1 MISIAILDDFQ
12 NAARS
17 MAQWERLRGGASL
30 TVFNDHVT
38 GEALAQRLQ
47 PFEVV
52 MLIRERT
59 PMPRALLERLPRLKL
74 LVTAGWRNRAI
85 DLAASKE
92 RGVLVCG
99 TETASHPTVELSWG
113 LILALARGIPAED
126 RGLRAGRWQKG
137 LGFGLRGKT
146 LGVLGLGRLGG
157 EVARIGLAFG
167 MQVIAWSQNLTP
179 EHAASVG
186 ARRVDKMTLFEG
198 SDVLTIHLVLSER
211 TRGLVGPAD
220 LVRMKPT
227 AVLVNTSRAGIVDTD
242 ALVSAL
248 QRGTIAGAGLDVY
261 DVEPLPADAPILKA
275 PNTVLTPHLGYV
287 TRDSYRI
294 YFGQALEDIEAWLNG
309 SPIRVMEA

>member
-12 NAARS
+12 DAARS
-17 MAQWERLRGGASL
+17 MAQWERLQGRASL
-30 TVFNDHVT
+30 TVFNDHVA
-38 GEALAQRLQ
+38 GEALVRRLQ

-59 PMPRALLERLPRLKL
+59 AMPRALLERLPRLKL

-85 DLAASKE
+85 DLAACKD

-99 TETASHPTVELSWG
+99 TEAGGNSTVELAWG
-113 LILALARGIPAED
+113 LILALARHIPAED
-126 RGLRAGRWQKG
+126 RALRAGRWQTS
-137 LGFGLRGKT
+137 LGVGLRGKT
-146 LGVLGLGRLGG
+146 LGVLGLGRLGAD
-157 EVARIGLAFG
+157 VARIGLAFG

-179 EHAASVG
+179 EHAAGVG
-186 ARRVDKMTLFEG
+186 ARRVDKPMLFEA
-198 SDVLTIHLVLSER
+198 SDVLTIHVVLSER
-211 TRGLVGPAD
+211 TRGLVGPAE
-220 LVRMKPT
+220 LARMKPT

-242 ALVSAL
+242 ALVHAL

-261 DVEPLPADAPILKA
+261 DDEPLPADAPILKA

-287 TRDSYRI
+287 TGDSYRI

>member
-17 MAQWERLRGGASL
+17 MAQWERLRGRASL

-47 PFEVV
+47 VFDVV

-59 PMPRALLERLPRLKL
+59 PMPRALLARLPRLKL

-85 DLAASKE
+85 DLAACKE

-99 TETASHPTVELSWG
+99 TEAGSHSTVELAWG
-113 LILALARGIPAED
+113 LILALARHIPAED
-126 RGLRAGRWQKG
+126 RALRAGRWQTS
-137 LGFGLRGKT
+137 LGFSLRGKT
-146 LGVLGLGRLGG
+146 LGVLGLGRLGA
-157 EVARIGLAFG
+157 EVVRIGLAFG

-179 EHAASVG
+179 EHTASVG
-186 ARRVDKMTLFEG
+186 ARWVDKPTLFAAA
-198 SDVLTIHLVLSER
+198 DVLTIHLVLSER
-211 TRGLVGPAD
+211 TRGLVGPAE
-220 LVRMKPT
+220 LARMKPA

-242 ALVSAL
+242 ALVHAL
-248 QRGTIAGAGLDVY
+248 ERKTIAGAGLDVY

>member
-12 NAARS
+12 DAARS
-17 MAQWERLRGGASL
+17 MAQWERLQGRASL
-30 TVFNDHVT
+30 TVFNDHVA
-38 GEALAQRLQ
+38 GEALVRRLQ

-59 PMPRALLERLPRLKL
+59 AMPRALLERLPRLKL

-85 DLAASKE
+85 DLAACKD

-99 TETASHPTVELSWG
+99 TEAGSTSTVELAWG
-113 LILALARGIPAED
+113 LVLALARHIPAED
-126 RGLRAGRWQKG
+126 RALRAGRWQTTLGVG
-137 LGFGLRGKT
+137 LKGKT
-146 LGVLGLGRLGG
+146 LGVLGLGPLGAD
-157 EVARIGLAFG
+157 VARIGLAFG

-179 EHAASVG
+179 EHAAGVG
-186 ARRVDKMTLFEG
+186 ARRVDKPTLFEA
-198 SDVLTIHLVLSER
+198 SDVLAIHVVLSER
-211 TRGLVGPAD
+211 TRGLVGPAE
-220 LVRMKPT
+220 LARMKPT

-242 ALVSAL
+242 ALIQAL

-261 DVEPLPADAPILKA
+261 DDEPLPADAPILKA

-287 TRDSYRI
+287 TGDSYRI

>member
-12 NAARS
+12 DAARS
-17 MAQWERLRGGASL
+17 MAPWERLRGRASL
-30 TVFNDHVT
+30 AVFNDHVT

-47 PFEVV
+47 PFDIV

-85 DLAASKE
+85 DLAACKE

-99 TETASHPTVELSWG
+99 TEAASHPTVELAWG

-126 RGLRAGRWQKG
+126 RALRAGRWQTS

-146 LGVLGLGRLGG
+146 LGVLGLGRLGA

-167 MQVIAWSQNLTP
+167 MQIIAWSQNLTP
-179 EHAASVG
+179 ERAAGVG
-186 ARRVDKMTLFEG
+186 AQWVDKTTLFET

-211 TRGLVGPAD
+211 TRGLVGPAE
-220 LVRMKPT
+220 LARMKPT

-248 QRGTIAGAGLDVY
+248 QRGTIAGAGVDVY

-287 TRDSYRI
+287 TRDSYQI
-294 YFGQALEDIEAWLNG
+294 YFAQALEDIEAWLNG
-309 SPIRVMEA
+309 PPIRVMEA